1 MISFKWNTFAVT
13 AESRVTRC
21 VRGRIS
27 GKLVSEVL
35 LVRPLPT
42 KSFITVAAC
51 LIVLVANASCS
62 RRRDSNL
69 LSQKCHDLIILDPQ
83 AETPVRISQL
93 ETSCPTPYSVE
104 LTFRVVS
111 NSTRPIKRYEVRAIT
126 IYDGTQDSASSV
138 STTRPE
144 PDGSASTKDQMSSDM
159 IGVTLKH
166 MWSDPRAKL
175 TLSVW
180 SVTFA
185 DGSTWNHSPADV
197 SNGQPRRS
205 WAHGA

>member
-1 MISFKWNTFAVT
+1 MANWF
-13 AESRVTRC
+13 
-21 VRGRIS
+21 
-27 GKLVSEVL
+27 SEVTLGATL
-35 LVRPLPT
+35 LT

-51 LIVLVANASCS
+51 LIVLVAHASCL
-62 RRRDSNL
+62 RRQDSNL
-69 LSQKCHDLIILDPQ
+69 LSQTCHDLIILDQQ

-111 NSTRPIKRYEVRAIT
+111 NSMRPIKRYEVRVIT
-126 IYDGTQDSASSV
+126 GYDGVPDSASSV

-175 TLSVW
+175 TVSVW

-197 SNGQPRRS
+197 SNCQPRRF
-205 WAHGA
+205 WAHGM